1 GVLTFEL
8 TMTGHKY
15 DTPQAVIDTY
25 HQLWER
31 LEHLPGANAAGGVT
45 SLPLS
50 GTFAWG
56 PITVEGRV
64 PPPGENF
71 INADQRIAGGDY
83 FQAMQIPLR
92 KGRFFN
98 EQDTYTNPR
107 AVVVDEY
114 MAQELWPN
122 QDPLGKRIHYGGA
135 KEDAPWLTVVGVV
148 GRVKQYALDADS
160 RIAFYFP
167 QTQFRTRAIDVV
179 VRSSTDPSALTAA
192 VRNAIHSLDPDLPI
206 YRVRTMAQCV
216 DESLARRRFSMVLLG
231 LFAGLA
237 LVLATIGI
245 YGVIAYLV
253 SQGTREIG
261 IRIALGADKKNI
273 LGLVVRQ
280 GMTLALVGVAIGLAA
295 SFILTRFMSSLLFGV
310 NATDALT
317 FTAIPLLLT
326 LVALTASYVPAR
338 RAAGIDPMIALRC
351 E

>member
-1 GVLTFEL
+1 MNTLLQDLRYAVRAFAKNPGFNLNGVLTFEL

-15 DTPQAVIDTY
+15 DNRQAVLDTY
-25 HQLWER
+25 HELWER
-31 LEHLPGANAAGGVT
+31 LEHLPGVSASGGVT
-45 SLPLS
+45 ALPLS
-50 GTFAWG
+50 GMFAWG

-107 AVVVDEY
+107 VVIVDEY

-122 QDPLGKRIHYGGA
+122 QEPIGKRIHYGGA

-148 GRVKQYALDADS
+148 GRIKQYGLDADS

-167 QTQFRTRAIDVV
+167 QTQFRTREINVV
-179 VRSSTDPSALTAA
+179 ARGSAAPSALTAA
-192 VRNAIHSLDPDLPI
+192 VTREIHSLDPDLPI
-206 YRVRTMAQCV
+206 YRVRTIAQRV

-231 LFAGLA
+231 LFSGVA

-253 SQGTREIG
+253 S
-261 IRIALGADKKNI
+261 
-273 LGLVVRQ
+273 
-280 GMTLALVGVAIGLAA
+280 
-295 SFILTRFMSSLLFGV
+295 
-310 NATDALT
+310 
-317 FTAIPLLLT
+317 
-326 LVALTASYVPAR
+326 
-338 RAAGIDPMIALRC
+338 
-351 E
+351 